1 MHLIQVK
8 TQEKLEAI
16 VEKIA
21 PLEIKQI
28 LKNKQFKFR
37 WSSESK
43 YEVYKLYIRESE
55 EIVGLM
61 SLQDWPNE
69 LRLEIRLI
77 ESSKD
82 NVGSDKKYD
91 RIAGS
96 LIAFA
101 CGTSFDRGYNGF
113 ISLVPKTALRS
124 HYINEFGMEEGGKSV
139 YSDTLNSAELINKY
153 L

>member
-8 TQEKLEAI
+8 SQERLEALVEKL
-16 VEKIA
+16 A
-21 PLEIKQI
+21 PLELKQI
-28 LKNKQFKFR
+28 LKSKQFKFR
-37 WSSESK
+37 WNTESK
-43 YEVYKLYIRESE
+43 YEVYKLYIIESE

-61 SLQDWPNE
+61 SLQDWANE

-82 NVGSDKKYD
+82 NVGSHKKYD
-91 RIAGS
+91 RLAGT

-101 CGTSFDRGYNGF
+101 CGTSFERGYNGF
-113 ISLVPKTALRS
+113 ISLFPKTALRI
-124 HYINEFGMEEGGKSV
+124 HYINEYGMEEAGKSV
-139 YSDTLNSAELINKY
+139 YSDTLNSAELMDMY

>member
-8 TQEKLEAI
+8 SQEKLGAL

-21 PLEIKQI
+21 PMELKQI
-28 LKNKQFKFR
+28 LKSKQFKFK
-37 WSSESK
+37 WNTESK
-43 YEVYKLYIRESE
+43 YEVYKLYITESE

-61 SLQDWPNE
+61 SLQDWPKE

-82 NVGSDKKYD
+82 NVGSHKKYD

-101 CGTSFDRGYNGF
+101 CGTSFERGYNGF

-124 HYINEFGMEEGGKSV
+124 YYINEYGMEEAGKSV
-139 YSDTLNSAELINKY
+139 YSDTRNSAKLLDKY